1 MPKRPRASG
10 SVGSGEAGGAEEK
23 QQEEG
28 CLSRSSTE
36 QPQAACGSH
45 LPRASSLTAAS
56 LSSVCFAK
64 RDLCRDGGRRG

>member
-10 SVGSGEAGGAEEK
+10 SVGSGEAGGGAEEK

-28 CLSRSSTE
+28 CLSGSSTE
-36 QPQAACGSH
+36 QLQAACGSH

-56 LSSVCFAK
+56 LFGM
-64 RDLCRDGGRRG
+64 LC